1 MGCFQ
6 KKIEPHGPLEWGLLL
21 IQNVLKILNSGN
33 NEAIRALLSGIE
45 ALLVIIRAKQPL
57 KDKGNPTGG
66 QK

>member
-1 MGCFQ
+1 
-6 KKIEPHGPLEWGLLL
+6 LL